1 VNVRQTE
8 RAQSA
13 EEFFSRLLAHADAQK
28 EPDTP
33 SEPAKITRNL
43 DGIQNFALGN
53 YKKPM
58 VGQVLLKAGVP
69 PRAIA
74 RLARLVSGRKDT

>member
-1 VNVRQTE
+1 VSVRQTE

-13 EEFFSRLLAHADAQK
+13 EEFFSRLLAHVDAQK
-28 EPDTP
+28 EPDIP
-33 SEPAKITRNL
+33 SEQAEITRNL
-43 DGIQNFALGN
+43 GGIQNLVLGN

-58 VGQVLLKAGVP
+58 VGQVLLKVGIP
-69 PRAIA
+69 PKALA